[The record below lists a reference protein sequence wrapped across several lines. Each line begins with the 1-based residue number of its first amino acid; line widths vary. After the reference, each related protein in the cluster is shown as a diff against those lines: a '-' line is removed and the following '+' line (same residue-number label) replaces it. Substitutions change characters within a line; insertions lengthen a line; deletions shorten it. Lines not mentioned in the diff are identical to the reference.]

1 MTANNSVGA
10 VRLAIAAQLTGIPG
24 LRVYDVW
31 PGIINPPAAVVRR
44 IHTDYGTQFDGGD
57 TSTFGISLY
66 FPAADT
72 ITSQQLLDD
81 CLSRAG
87 TSSVIAALGV
97 DSTLGG
103 IARST
108 AVTDAD
114 EEGLT
119 EVSGV
124 SYLSAMIS
132 MIVVHE

>member
-10 VRLAIAAQLTGIPG
+10 VRLAIAAQLTGIAG

-44 IHTDYGTQFDGGD
+44 IHTDYSTEFNGGD
-57 TSTFGISLY
+57 TSVFGVSLY
-66 FPAADT
+66 LPAADT
-72 ITSQQLLDD
+72 INSQQLLDD
-81 CLSRAG
+81 YLSRAG
-87 TSSVIAALGV
+87 STSVIAALSA

-103 IARST
+103 IARSAT
-108 AVTDAD
+108 VTSVE

-124 SYLSAMIS
+124 TYLSAMIP
-132 MIVVHE
+132 MTVIHE